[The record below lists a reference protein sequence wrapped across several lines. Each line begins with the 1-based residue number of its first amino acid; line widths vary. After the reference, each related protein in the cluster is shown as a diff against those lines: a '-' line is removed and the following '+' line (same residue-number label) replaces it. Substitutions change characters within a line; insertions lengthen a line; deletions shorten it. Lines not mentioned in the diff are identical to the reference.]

1 MASIGE
7 MAEAHLLNVEREINT
22 LNERK
27 AQIDVEVNRLIAY
40 LEEGKRAIMEVQS
53 TVPATGGTPT
63 NIF

>member
-27 AQIDVEVNRLIAY
+27 AQIDVEVNRLTAY
-40 LEEGKRAIMEVQS
+40 LEEGKQAIMEVQS
-53 TVPATGGTPT
+53 TVPATGGTPA